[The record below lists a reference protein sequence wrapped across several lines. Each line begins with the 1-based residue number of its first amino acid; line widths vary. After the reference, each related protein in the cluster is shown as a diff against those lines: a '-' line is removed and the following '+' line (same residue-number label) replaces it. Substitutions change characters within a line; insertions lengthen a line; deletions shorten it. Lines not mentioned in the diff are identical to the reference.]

1 MSLQKKRE
9 ADRKNIKMSQ
19 ELLIKISNNN
29 KGKLGFSFDRQSQS
43 IDKTTSGPAKAAG
56 LKKGDVVLE
65 CNGVVLAD
73 IGSVSV
79 EEWKNIVLMNDPI
92 TMLVYRSEQK
102 QNKQQEENKDS
113 KENSDSVFKKFN
125 FKGKNKQLSQDNIE
139 QLKAYKQEIKEQ
151 GGLENVK

>member
-1 MSLQKKRE
+1 MLVQFTKKK

-19 ELLIKISNNN
+19 EILIKISNNN

-43 IDKTTSGPAKAAG
+43 IDKTTSGPAKTAG

-92 TMLVYRSEQK
+92 TMLVYRSE
-102 QNKQQEENKDS
+102 KQQQEDS